1 MDELANTTTTQPA
14 REFIF
19 RGNAVAAGGF
29 LTKLNGAPVVLD
41 KQRVTVH
48 GESSLPIIGGISHS
62 LVARPELAFP
72 KIIEY
77 GACSTVAEG
86 TGDTKSTGTTL
97 YASVQQVRVTNS
109 PSPAD
114 NVPALQS
121 VSFLADRLAI
131 SARSYHPNPGAPQ
144 FQLLNEPDT
153 TGMSLL
159 LTPLKG
165 TPVNVPLHLTFDP
178 AYLSPC
184 TMDDLDAR
192 FMGDRKF
199 FDDYCASGAASGQ
212 LVFGKSK
219 LPRTPEGY
227 VVTSIVTSIRRGEQ
241 TIRGNVLV
249 EKGLGTITFGKVI
262 MNGDSRRVTLVR
274 IKLGSREEGFA
285 TFAGTDSNGIWN

>member
-1 MDELANTTTTQPA
+1 MDEFASTTTPQQV
-14 REFIF
+14 REFIY
-19 RGNAVAAGGF
+19 RGNAVAAGGY
-29 LTKLNGAPVVLD
+29 LTKLNGVPVVFD

-48 GESSLPIIGGISHS
+48 GESSLPISGGVSHS
-62 LVARPELAFP
+62 LVAKPELPFP
-72 KIIEY
+72 KLIEY

-86 TGDTKSTGTTL
+86 TGDSKGTGTTL

-114 NVPALQS
+114 NVPTLQS
-121 VSFLADRLAI
+121 VCFQADRLAI
-131 SARSYHPNPGAPQ
+131 SARSYHPSSGAPQ

-159 LTPLKG
+159 LTPLNGK
-165 TPVNVPLHLTFDP
+165 PVTVPLHLTIDP
-178 AYLSPC
+178 AYLTPC
-184 TMDDLDAR
+184 TLDDLDAR

-199 FDDYCASGAASGQ
+199 FDDYCASSGSGQ
-212 LVFGKSK
+212 YVFGKSK

-227 VVTSIVTSIRRGEQ
+227 VVTSAVTSIRRGEQ

-249 EKGLGTITFGKVI
+249 EKGLGTITFGKTI
-262 MNGDSRRVTLVR
+262 MSGDSRRVTLVR
-274 IKLGSREEGFA
+274 IKLGSQEEGFC